1 MKLTTIV
8 ATIDLEMAYLFSC
21 GLLLVICHFC
31 SLLVMKITLCY
42 YFVEKF
48 ASFPLHKLL
57 VIYCKNKKSLQYFLI
72 IDYKNSFFTLCEN
85 CLLDFAKVVLF
96 SFESQFLQVSWCKIA
111 VYSSQNILIMLF
123 FDFTWLLM
131 HDAGVSDKNKP
142 RIFKVN

>member
-1 MKLTTIV
+1 MQLLISRWRIYSVVACYSLYTT
-8 ATIDLEMAYLFSC
+8 C
-21 GLLLVICHFC
+21 C

-48 ASFPLHKLL
+48 ASFSLHKLL

-123 FDFTWLLM
+123 FWLYVTF
-131 HDAGVSDKNKP
+131 DAWRRRLWQKQTEDL
-142 RIFKVN
+142 